1 VKVEFHPEA
10 EDEMIESGRFYEQ
23 RSEGLGTDFLA
34 AVQDTIRRIQH
45 FPDAASIE
53 RAGIRR
59 RLVSGFPFKV
69 LYEKQQDRIFIGAVM
84 HQHRRPGYWKER
96 FRG

>member
-1 VKVEFHPEA
+1 VIVEFHPEA
-10 EDEMIESGRFYEQ
+10 EDEMIESGRFYEE

-34 AVQDTIRRIQH
+34 AIQDTIRRIQQ
-45 FPDAASIE
+45 FPDPGSTE

-59 RLVSGFPFKV
+59 RLVSGFPFTV

-84 HQHRRPGYWKER
+84 HQHRRPGYWRGR
-96 FRG
+96 FGG

>member
-1 VKVEFHPEA
+1 MSKDPRASARNF
-10 EDEMIESGRFYEQ
+10 SQ
-23 RSEGLGTDFLA
+23 
-34 AVQDTIRRIQH
+34 AVQDTIRHIQQ

-59 RLVSGFPFKV
+59 RLVSGFPFTV

-84 HQHRRPGYWKER
+84 HQRRRPGYWKER